1 MFDWLGESHTVMC
14 GFSSVYKNLLSL
26 YEVADLFFCLFIG
39 TYRIIST
46 DNSGNICL
54 NPSDLVGII
63 IFGNFVLMVSQ
74 MWEIVDFTR
83 VLGISDNI
91 GLLPW
96 GINFYIF
103 FPSSVQGISKT
114 ITKSCKLL

>member
-1 MFDWLGESHTVMC
+1 MC

-26 YEVADLFFCLFIG
+26 CEVADLFFCLFIG
-39 TYRIIST
+39 TYREFST

-54 NPSDLVGII
+54 NPIKIVGII
-63 IFGNFVLMVSQ
+63 IFGKFVFMVLQ

-83 VLGISDNI
+83 VLDISDNI

-103 FPSSVQGISKT
+103 FPSSVQGVSKT
-114 ITKSCKLL
+114 ITKSCKVL